1 MLPIALKAVQ
11 LQLQAM
17 GASRYE
23 LGVRVP
29 ADKSEDGKSRM
40 ILRNNLTNGEVF
52 EKLDWLGAENAKG
65 HHIYIRPSGMSQLTL
80 IDDLTRNSMK
90 RLIDTKYTP
99 ACVVETSPG
108 NFQAWL
114 KHAWTLTAQ
123 EGTVVAKIL
132 AERFGGDPNSAD
144 WRHFGRLAGF
154 TNPKPQYRLP
164 NGLFPYSQ
172 LKFAFSKG
180 VIYEKTHEVL
190 SEVEDRLLDQYVESQ
205 RSIQTR
211 IGFQQ
216 HPRQGF
222 ELLDYAH
229 FANKYA
235 AHGERHKADLTYATY
250 SLQRGVSEV
259 EIRDTIR
266 THASTSA
273 FVNRSQR
280 DQDAYIERTVRKA
293 LKQNGFSI
301 PLQPSFYSAELCR

>member
-1 MLPIALKAVQ
+1 MLPIAFKAVQ

-17 GASRYE
+17 GAGQYE
-23 LGVRVP
+23 LGVRIP
-29 ADKSEDGKSRM
+29 PEKTEDGKSQM
-40 ILRNNLTNGEVF
+40 ILRNSLTNGEVF
-52 EKLDWLGAENAKG
+52 EKLDWLAAENAKG
-65 HHIYIRPSGMSQLTL
+65 HHIYIRPSGLSQLTL
-80 IDDLTRNSMK
+80 IDDLNRNSLDT
-90 RLIDTKYTP
+90 LIDTGFTP

-114 KHAWTLTAQ
+114 KHAWPLTAQ
-123 EGTVVAKIL
+123 AGTVAAKIL

-154 TNPKPQYRLP
+154 TNPKPQYRLQ

-172 LKFAFSKG
+172 LKFSLSKG
-180 VIYEKTHEVL
+180 VIYERTHEVL
-190 SEVEDRLLDQYVESQ
+190 SEVEDRLLDQYMESQ

-211 IGFQQ
+211 IGYQK
-216 HPRQGF
+216 HPQLES

-229 FANKYA
+229 FANRYA
-235 AHGERHKADLTYATY
+235 EHGERHKADLTYATY
-250 SLQRGVSEV
+250 GLQRGVSEV

-280 DQDAYIERTVRKA
+280 DQDAYVERTVRKA
-293 LKQNGFSI
+293 LKQNGISI
-301 PLQPSFYSAELCR
+301 PLQPSFHTAELCR